1 VGPCFV
7 VFAKELRGN
16 KAEENSCL
24 LEVSVGGP
32 GAEAMS
38 AKGAGKAV
46 HGGWGEGGGVRA
58 VQGGV
63 KFVTHDFVVETR
75 GATALVIWDVCVVIG
90 KVKVRWDVTC
100 GLGSKAE
107 EGQLIRVGVQVLF
120 TFKEV
125 TALKVVTG
133 NVDV

>member
-32 GAEAMS
+32 GAEVMS
-38 AKGAGKAV
+38 AKGAGNAV
-46 HGGWGEGGGVRA
+46 HSGWGEGGGVRA

-63 KFVTHDFVVETR
+63 EFVTHDFVGR
-75 GATALVIWDVCVVIG
+75 Q
-90 KVKVRWDVTC
+90 
-100 GLGSKAE
+100 
-107 EGQLIRVGVQVLF
+107 EGQQRWSYGMYVSSLAR
-120 TFKEV
+120 
-125 TALKVVTG
+125 
-133 NVDV
+133 